1 MDQKGLCLHFLC
13 DWDDHLTFEG
23 RGELVIFRCYKQENM
38 GSVNSTNISKNVN
51 KQVTLLKRENIGL
64 ILTGLIHALIHVGIL
79 NFVRACVWK
88 RPIAYRTKFNGFYL
102 FDWQY
107 FLWKRVMNVYP
118 IKFLISVLNEYTIP
132 RQRTRYQR
140 YQRYGCACAVVA
152 MDSCKHC
159 IAPGEGSHLR
169 SLTSSVTTV
178 ASAKELL

>member
-1 MDQKGLCLHFLC
+1 MDQKGLCLPFLC

-118 IKFLISVLNEYTIP
+118 IKFLMPVLNEYYTSAKHTVPKVSTIWL
-132 RQRTRYQR
+132 
-140 YQRYGCACAVVA
+140 CMC
-152 MDSCKHC
+152 S
-159 IAPGEGSHLR
+159 GSHGQL
-169 SLTSSVTTV
+169 
-178 ASAKELL
+178 